1 MSLGSVVRQ
10 ADMFEYLSTLVM
22 SYQTKVSRRHLVFTS
37 VLVLCIFNHV
47 FVRNYNFMSTF
58 ITLKASASQ
67 EIELVL
73 FGRVYPTIIIPLS
86 SKISFGFFR
95 PFYVY
100 AMNYL

>member
-86 SKISFGFFR
+86 SKISFGLSDRFMF
-95 PFYVY
+95 
-100 AMNYL
+100 ML